1 MLKQQKK
8 WMVTGGIGII
18 LIVIMAYFITTY
30 LTIAPAFRTTVAIVE
45 QDEQDTA
52 EIKAV
57 QQATKP
63 DMLLVE
69 PDSEEVLTTV
79 VTFNRKGMSTQSA
92 SAVPTAIY
100 AQEKI
105 DKSITNILLLMD
117 GNFFLLSYNKQHGRP
132 LLLTID
138 PAVLLPVQGY
148 GWTTLADSYEIGG
161 LPCVINTLNQAL
173 ALDINEYIFV
183 NGAGIWSMSDRM
195 GGLEMMLTQREAD
208 ELNRLLGTVYTAGET
223 VMWTG
228 GLEVYT
234 QLTIDGDA
242 IVHWQKACKAIV
254 DKAKEK
260 KQLKELKKAVFN
272 SISTNLSVLELKET
286 GEAVLQNQEIEQQYF
301 PEESERKL
309 LEGKMVL
316 DIDLE
321 ASRQSVKRY
330 LYAG

>member
-1 MLKQQKK
+1 
-8 WMVTGGIGII
+8 
-18 LIVIMAYFITTY
+18 
-30 LTIAPAFRTTVAIVE
+30 
-45 QDEQDTA
+45 
-52 EIKAV
+52 
-57 QQATKP
+57 
-63 DMLLVE
+63 
-69 PDSEEVLTTV
+69 
-79 VTFNRKGMSTQSA
+79 
-92 SAVPTAIY
+92 
-100 AQEKI
+100 
-105 DKSITNILLLMD
+105 
-117 GNFFLLSYNKQHGRP
+117 
-132 LLLTID
+132 
-138 PAVLLPVQGY
+138 
-148 GWTTLADSYEIGG
+148 
-161 LPCVINTLNQAL
+161 
-173 ALDINEYIFV
+173 
-183 NGAGIWSMSDRM
+183 MSDRM

-234 QLTIDGDA
+234 QLTVDGDA

-286 GEAVLQNQEIEQQYF
+286 GEAVLQNQVLEQQYF

-309 LEGKMVL
+309 LHGKMVL

-321 ASRQSVKRY
+321 ASRQSVKGY

>member
-8 WMVTGGIGII
+8 WMMIGIVGI
-18 LIVIMAYFITTY
+18 MLIVIMAYFITTY

-69 PDSEEVLTTV
+69 SDSEEVLTTV
-79 VTFNRKGMSTQSA
+79 VTFNRKGTSTQSA

-234 QLTIDGDA
+234 QLTVDGDA

-286 GEAVLQNQEIEQQYF
+286 GEAVLQNQVLEQQYF

-309 LEGKMVL
+309 LDGKMVL

-321 ASRQSVKRY
+321 ASRQSVKGY